1 MRKSECVNLL
11 ARRLGLR
18 ATRLTNLV
26 QRLAEA
32 DLLPT
37 ASGPPY
43 PDLSPIEISR
53 MLLVG
58 ICDEGLGAAPST
70 IEKYGG
76 LRGPGATLE
85 ETLGHTL
92 MRPDSLV
99 PASSSL
105 EVHTGDEPYAVLT
118 VITADGAR
126 SLVFGGMPD
135 VETVDR
141 IVNVSGAVLFAIAA
155 EIAGKSPA
163 DVDQMLAGAEQV
175 QKRSEAVA
183 A

>member
-11 ARRLGLR
+11 ARRLGCR

-43 PDLSPIEISR
+43 PELTPVEIAR
-53 MLLVG
+53 VLIVAVA
-58 ICDEGLGAAPST
+58 DEGLGAAPAT
-70 IEKYGG
+70 ITKFGG
-76 LRGPGATLE
+76 LPGPGSNLE
-85 ETLGHTL
+85 EALGHTL
-92 MRPDSLV
+92 MRPDSLA

-118 VITADGAR
+118 TVTADGAR
-126 SLVFGGMPD
+126 SLVFGDMPAEEG
-135 VETVDR
+135 VER
-141 IVNVSGAVLFAIAA
+141 LVNISGSALYAIAA
-155 EIAGKSPA
+155 EIAGRSAA
-163 DVDQMLAGAEQV
+163 DVDALLQGAEQV
-175 QKRSEAVA
+175 KRSPEAVA